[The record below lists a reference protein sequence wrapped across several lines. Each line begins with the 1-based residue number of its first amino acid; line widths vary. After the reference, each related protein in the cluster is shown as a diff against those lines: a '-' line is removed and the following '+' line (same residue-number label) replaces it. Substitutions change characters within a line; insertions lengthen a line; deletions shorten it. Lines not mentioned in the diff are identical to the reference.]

1 MKGGRRKG
9 RETGSDKGTARAGGS
24 GRPQKGVRERVQF
37 GGKSFSSRHHVE
49 DGCGGGPCDPERA
62 ENFVTVEPVTPPA
75 VATSGRDTREKSF
88 YRVRKKSF

>member
-49 DGCGGGPCDPERA
+49 DGCGGDPATRSERR
-62 ENFVTVEPVTPPA
+62 TL
-75 VATSGRDTREKSF
+75 
-88 YRVRKKSF
+88 